1 MNRRLLATLAA
12 GLFVTTT
19 PALAGMVTVEGE
31 VRRGT
36 PAILELLVQ
45 DETDGLSGIEVIR
58 SVNTQTQI
66 VPFSAGTQDGVTIYS
81 ALVDGGGVGLVG
93 LKLTN
98 PDGTT
103 REVTMT
109 FDSRGVI
116 VDQPQTAPI
125 EVVVRLDRQPI
136 AAG

>member
-31 VRRGT
+31 VRQGT

-45 DETDGLSGIEVIR
+45 DETDGLSGIEVVR

-66 VPFSAGTQDGVTIYS
+66 VPFDAGTQDGITVYS
-81 ALVDGGGVGLVG
+81 ALVDGSGVGLVG

-109 FDSRGVI
+109 FDSKGVI
-116 VDQPQTAPI
+116 LDKPQATPV
-125 EVVVRLDRQPI
+125 EMTRLESGPVN
-136 AAG
+136 AG